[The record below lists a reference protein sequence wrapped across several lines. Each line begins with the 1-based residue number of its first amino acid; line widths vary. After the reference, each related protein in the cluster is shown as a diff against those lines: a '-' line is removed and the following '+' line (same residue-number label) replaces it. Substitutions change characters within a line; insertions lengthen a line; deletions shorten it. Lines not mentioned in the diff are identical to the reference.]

1 MVLYASDQFFSC
13 WVSFLKTVSC
23 FTYIFF
29 YALKEVC
36 MAKFQRVA
44 YCSDIGYEPMS
55 FFPTD
60 SQENPELIWNDE
72 AREKVSQEVA
82 QMTEE

>member
-1 MVLYASDQFFSC
+1 MVVYHTYLIKFSLAG
-13 WVSFLKTVSC
+13 VPFLKT
-23 FTYIFF
+23 FMYIFS
-29 YALKEVC
+29 YALEEVC
-36 MAKFQRVA
+36 MAKFQRIA
-44 YCSDIGYEPMS
+44 YCSDIRYEPIS
-55 FFPTD
+55 FSPTD

>member
-1 MVLYASDQFFSC
+1 MVVYHTYLIKFSLAG
-13 WVSFLKTVSC
+13 VSFLKT
-23 FTYIFF
+23 FMYIFS
-29 YALKEVC
+29 YALERGLHGQVSESSLL
-36 MAKFQRVA
+36 FR
-44 YCSDIGYEPMS
+44 YEPMS
-55 FFPTD
+55 FSPTD